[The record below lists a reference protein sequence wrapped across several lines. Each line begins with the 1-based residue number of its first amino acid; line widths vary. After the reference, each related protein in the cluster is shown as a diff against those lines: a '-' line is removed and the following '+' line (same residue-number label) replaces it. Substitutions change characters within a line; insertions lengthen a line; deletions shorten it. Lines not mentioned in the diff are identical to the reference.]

1 MNSGHALAGLLVVRV
16 VHLYADVLAA
26 CKQRC
31 RTGATTAGEWIEH
44 QLTRQREA
52 ANQLRQRLYRLL
64 CRMQLVA
71 TVGHVDH
78 VCYRLLRQRRP
89 ALGQQVRLLVLIAEE
104 PRLRAVR
111 LAKYDVSHRLKTR
124 FFPGCE
130 ELIHFRPAVEH
141 DGYTVHLEHPV
152 RFPHRGSEPVG
163 VRIVLDRAAI
173 AVAVVHQVRRVGE
186 DEVDAV
192 GRHLVHRLDAVA
204 MKDLV
209 GEAIRF
215 DEARS
220 AATVAGR
227 DALHALMVAAKTKPK
242 PFDCLLVDD
251 TSRLARYLPDVLSM
265 NDILLYH
272 GVFIYAVAQRLDCR
286 EKASR
291 PLLTLHGMMDEQFL
305 VSLGEKVHR
314 GQEGRTL
321 KGMHPGGKVFGYRNT
336 PIEDPTRTGK
346 YGRAA
351 VSGVKL
357 ELDEAEAP
365 IVERVFTMYA
375 NGNSLATIAK
385 NLNAEGVQAPQ
396 PPRTRQMRAWC
407 PSSIREMVRNERYRG
422 VFVWNRTKKERNP
435 ETGRKTSR
443 PRPESD
449 WVRVE
454 VPEWRIV
461 SEELWARVEAQI
473 QRVGKRWSATSIGGQ
488 GRRGRGP
495 KHLFSGFLI
504 CGVCGSR
511 MTIVSGNGRR
521 GYVKYG
527 CPSHRNRGVCANSV
541 MIRKDRLEDQ
551 LLTELSDRLL
561 QPAMVD
567 YALQSFHEQLQRR
580 LQEIRDHADSAA
592 NGVLALQGKRQE
604 LKAKAT
610 NVTEAIA
617 AIGHSPSLLAQ
628 LATIEAEIAKLDD
641 RLTEMNQPRDLAVSL
656 EDLREVLHERAA
668 EIGALLRGD
677 VEVARLALAKYVDRL
692 VLTPKGTHPRARF
705 STFPVASKFSKETN
719 LGWGVHQ

>member
-1 MNSGHALAGLLVVRV
+1 MRCAV
-16 VHLYADVLAA
+16 YARFSSDL
-26 CKQRC
+26 QRP
-31 RTGATTAGEWIEH
+31 TSIE
-44 QLTRQREA
+44 
-52 ANQLRQRLYRLL
+52 
-64 CRMQLVA
+64 
-71 TVGHVDH
+71 D
-78 VCYRLLRQRRP
+78 
-89 ALGQQVRLLVLIAEE
+89 
-104 PRLRAVR
+104 
-111 LAKYDVSHRLKTR
+111 
-124 FFPGCE
+124 
-130 ELIHFRPAVEH
+130 
-141 DGYTVHLEHPV
+141 
-152 RFPHRGSEPVG
+152 
-163 VRIVLDRAAI
+163 
-173 AVAVVHQVRRVGE
+173 QVRRCTEFAAKQGWTVVE
-186 DEVDAV
+186 EF
-192 GRHLVHRLDAVA
+192 
-204 MKDLV
+204 
-209 GEAIRF
+209 IRY

-227 DALHALMVAAKTKPK
+227 DALNALMLAAKTKPK
-242 PFDCLLVDD
+242 PFECLLVDD

-305 VSLGEKVHR
+305 VSLAEKVHR
-314 GQEGRTL
+314 GQEGRAL

-336 PIEDPTRTGK
+336 PIEDPTRIGK

-357 ELDEAEAP
+357 ELDEVEAP
-365 IVERVFTMYA
+365 IVERVFNMYA
-375 NGNSLATIAK
+375 NGNSLAAIAK
-385 NLNAEGVQAPQ
+385 TLNAEGVQAPQ
-396 PPRTRQMRAWC
+396 PPRNRQIRAWC
-407 PSSIREMVRNERYRG
+407 PSSIREMLRNERYRG

-449 WVRVE
+449 WKRVE
-454 VPEWRIV
+454 VPEWRII
-461 SEELWARVEAQI
+461 SEDLWERVQAQI
-473 QRVGKRWSATSIGGQ
+473 QRMSKRWSATTIGGQ

-495 KHLFSGFLI
+495 RHLFSGFLI

-527 CPSHRNRGVCANSV
+527 CPSHRNRGVCSNSV

-551 LLTELSDRLL
+551 LLAELSGRLL

-580 LQEIRDHADSAA
+580 LREIQDQADCAA
-592 NGVLALQGKRQE
+592 NGVLALQGKRQD

-628 LATIEAEIAKLDD
+628 LSSIETEIAKLDD
-641 RLTEMNQPRDLAVSL
+641 RLAEMNQPRDLAVSM
-656 EDLREVLHERAA
+656 EELREVLYERVA

-677 VEVARLALAKYVDRL
+677 VEVARQALAKYVERL
-692 VLTPKGTHPRARF
+692 VLTPKGTPDGPVLEVSGSVELFNGNAAGDGVCISNGGQRRDRTADAGLFRA
-705 STFPVASKFSKETN
+705 A
-719 LGWGVHQ
+719 LYH